1 LRDKIFLEFK
11 TLATI
16 YFTPTPTQ
24 EKAQE
29 QEQEQIHVLDL
40 ISQEYT
46 TEPKRATK
54 ELFTFFNGVK
64 SIYHVNYVANFTI
77 ANVTYNSVQQYRQH
91 RKVPLLYDDVRASQI
106 MNATNP
112 DEQKR
117 LDSKV
122 THFNKDMWN
131 SKTNLLMHEANFN
144 KFVQN
149 NEVKQELLATAGTT
163 LAQACPFKSD
173 RSTGYFV
180 DEPNCHNR
188 QKWNGKNKLSE
199 ILTSLREE
207 ILYIANNTKTN
218 STQINDMPTSFEPEI
233 DYEKLERAC
242 PKIGHYF

>member
-1 LRDKIFLEFK
+1 
-11 TLATI
+11 
-16 YFTPTPTQ
+16 
-24 EKAQE
+24 
-29 QEQEQIHVLDL
+29 
-40 ISQEYT
+40 
-46 TEPKRATK
+46 
-54 ELFTFFNGVK
+54 
-64 SIYHVNYVANFTI
+64 
-77 ANVTYNSVQQYRQH
+77 
-91 RKVPLLYDDVRASQI
+91 
-106 MNATNP
+106 
-112 DEQKR
+112 
-117 LDSKV
+117 
-122 THFNKDMWN
+122 
-131 SKTNLLMHEANFN
+131 MHEANFN
-144 KFVQN
+144 KFMQN
-149 NEVKQELLATAGTT
+149 NELKQELLATAGTT